1 MGGITGLNMEDINV
15 AFHLEGL
22 ELPGGWAVGPLNKK
36 AKDARFS
43 VSYPVFDE
51 RGRQGFMK
59 VLDLADVF
67 GDIDDLNQALGDYI
81 AERDLLML
89 CGEAAL
95 SRVVVAVTH
104 GKVTLPNF
112 MPTLS
117 TAHYIIFEHA
127 DGGDLNDALSDAALD
142 DVAVRLDLIHDFA
155 VGVRQL
161 HKQEI
166 AHQDIKPANALV
178 FARPAGRSPKGKVAD
193 LGRAHKSGVPTSH
206 SGATVPGDRSFA
218 PPELLYGYQHPDIAT
233 RRFGADLYQL
243 GSLICYAFSAV
254 TMNALLAEHLASSHH
269 WDSFGDGYTQALP
282 YLQGAFSAALTDLT
296 DTLPPSVAPEVIRLV
311 THLCEPDLDQRGHPR
326 SRGTHGSR
334 LALERVI
341 GELNLAAVRARS
353 RAGLRA

>member
-1 MGGITGLNMEDINV
+1 MVGISGLNMEDINV

-22 ELPGGWAVGPLNKK
+22 VLPGGWTVGSLNAK

-43 VSYPVFDE
+43 VSYPVFNE
-51 RGRQGFMK
+51 QGRQGFMK

-95 SRVVVAVTH
+95 SRVVVAVAH
-104 GKVTLPNF
+104 GKVTLPDF

-127 DGGDLNDALSDAALD
+127 DRGDLNDALSDAGLD

-155 VGVRQL
+155 VGIRQL

-178 FARPAGRSPKGKVAD
+178 FARPEGGNPKGKVAD
-193 LGRAHKSGVPTSH
+193 LGRAHKSGIPTSH
-206 SGATVPGDRSFA
+206 SGAVVPGDRSFA

-233 RRFGADLYQL
+233 RRFGGDVYQL
-243 GSLICYAFSAV
+243 GSLICYAFSGV
-254 TMNALLAEHLASSHH
+254 TMNALLSDHLATSHH
-269 WDSFGDGYTQALP
+269 WDSFGDGYPQALP
-282 YLQGAFSAALTDLT
+282 YLEGAFAAALTDLEE
-296 DTLPPSVAPEVIRLV
+296 TLPRSVAPEVLRLV
-311 THLCEPDLDQRGHPR
+311 TYLCEPDLEQRGHPR
-326 SRGTHGSR
+326 SRGAYGSR
-334 LALERVI
+334 FALERVV

-353 RAGLRA
+353 RAGLHS